1 MLKKLLLNI
10 VILFIF
16 FFNSQAFSIT
26 IQKIIIDGN
35 DRITDE
41 TIRLFADVIIGDDIV
56 DSNLNKILKNLYDT
70 NFFKDVSVEIIK
82 NNLKIK
88 VIEAPMVN
96 KIEIKGIKAKKNLKL
111 IQDSLIMKPKSSF
124 NEYLLLKEKKS
135 LIFTLKEKG
144 FFFAEVNTLI
154 EKIKNNQ
161 INIIHE
167 INLGQK
173 AKIRKITFVGNKIF
187 KDNKLRSLILSE
199 EYKFWKFISG
209 KKYLSQDL
217 IKLDERLLK
226 NYYLNKGFYNVNIN
240 TSFAK
245 LVNKDEFELIFN
257 IDANEKIY
265 FGKLDLLYPGDFD
278 DEHFFDLKNFLQD
291 LQGKAYSIYSVE
303 KILDKIDYITLN
315 EEYLSVSA
323 SIDENLVSDK
333 LNINFTIEETEK
345 YYVERIN
352 IYGNNITRENVIR
365 NQLEVDEGDPY
376 NEILKNKSINN
387 IKSLNFFKN
396 VKSEVLDGKDINS
409 KIININVD
417 EKPTGEITA
426 GAGFG
431 TSGGTLAAG
440 IKENNFLGKGLT
452 VQANTTITEQT
463 FKGIFSVTNPNFN
476 NSDKSVSASVQ
487 ATEIDQMTDFGYKT
501 NKTGFELGTG
511 FEYLDDFRLGLSTST
526 YFEKIEANSTASA
539 SKKKLVGNYWDT
551 FLSLQ
556 FDYDKR
562 NQKYKTSD
570 GFRSF
575 YKIDVPV
582 ISDNNTL
589 TNTYD
594 YKYFAELYE
603 NNITSFNIF
612 LQSANSITGD
622 DVKLTERLTI
632 PSNKLRG
639 FESGKVGPKDGDDFI
654 GGNFITSVNISSTIP
669 QIFENVQNLDASIF
683 LDAANIWGV
692 DYDSSINDSNK
703 IRSSIGIGIDWFSV
717 IGPMSFTFSETIS
730 KDSTDITES
739 FRFNIGTT
747 F

>member
-511 FEYLDDFRLGLSTST
+511 FEYLDDFRLGFSTST
-526 YFEKIEANSTASA
+526 YFEKIETNSTASA

-594 YKYFAELYE
+594 YKYFSELYE

-612 LQSANSITGD
+612 LKSANSITGD

>member
-1 MLKKLLLNI
+1 M
-10 VILFIF
+10 
-16 FFNSQAFSIT
+16 
-26 IQKIIIDGN
+26 
-35 DRITDE
+35 
-41 TIRLFADVIIGDDIV
+41 
-56 DSNLNKILKNLYDT
+56 
-70 NFFKDVSVEIIK
+70 
-82 NNLKIK
+82 
-88 VIEAPMVN
+88 
-96 KIEIKGIKAKKNLKL
+96 
-111 IQDSLIMKPKSSF
+111 
-124 NEYLLLKEKKS
+124 
-135 LIFTLKEKG
+135 
-144 FFFAEVNTLI
+144 
-154 EKIKNNQ
+154 
-161 INIIHE
+161 
-167 INLGQK
+167 
-173 AKIRKITFVGNKIF
+173 
-187 KDNKLRSLILSE
+187 
-199 EYKFWKFISG
+199 
-209 KKYLSQDL
+209 
-217 IKLDERLLK
+217 
-226 NYYLNKGFYNVNIN
+226 
-240 TSFAK
+240 
-245 LVNKDEFELIFN
+245 
-257 IDANEKIY
+257 
-265 FGKLDLLYPGDFD
+265 
-278 DEHFFDLKNFLQD
+278 
-291 LQGKAYSIYSVE
+291 
-303 KILDKIDYITLN
+303 
-315 EEYLSVSA
+315 SA

-476 NSDKSVSASVQ
+476 NSDKSLSASVQ

-511 FEYLDDFRLGLSTST
+511 FEYLDDFRLGFSTST
-526 YFEKIEANSTASA
+526 YFEKIETNSTASA

-551 FLSLQ
+551 FLSLK

-562 NQKYKTSD
+562 NQKYKPSD

-639 FESGKVGPKDGDDFI
+639 FESGKVGPKDGEDFI

-669 QIFENVQNLDASIF
+669 QIFQNIQNLDASIF

-692 DYDSSINDSNK
+692 DYDSSINDSSK
-703 IRSSIGIGIDWFSV
+703 IRSTIGIGIDWFSV
-717 IGPMSFTFSETIS
+717 IGPMNFTFSETIS
-730 KDSTDITES
+730 KDSTDKTES